1 MARALDRR
9 SVGELGER
17 IAEGFLTRRG
27 AHIAAR
33 NLRLWP
39 GEIDLLVTMGATLVA
54 VEVKTRISADPV
66 EELTDLK
73 IERLRRSGDRMD
85 RRPDRYDLVA
95 VRLSPGGAEVRWLPG
110 VC

>member
-1 MARALDRR
+1 M
-9 SVGELGER
+9 GER

-27 AHIAAR
+27 ARVAAR

-39 GEIDLLVTMGATLVA
+39 GEIDLLMDLDGSRVA
-54 VEVKTRISADPV
+54 VEVKTRIGADPV

-73 IERLRRSGDRMD
+73 VERLRRSGDRMA
-85 RRPDRYDLVA
+85 RRPDRYDLVT
-95 VRLSPGGAEVRWLPG
+95 VRLTTDGAEVRWLPG